1 MKQRLKRLLV
11 RLLSLLP
18 GKPVILL
25 ESAPPLG
32 DNTGALY
39 RTLLAQGWNDR
50 YRLVWV
56 VPDPAAF
63 RNVHEKNVSF
73 AGTRGTW
80 ALLRLF
86 WLRARAAA
94 IVDCN
99 GQLQKL
105 RPETVHLYL
114 THGSPLKSV
123 HDYYF
128 CDPTTDWALSQA
140 PFFDAVNSYEFHIPP
155 EKLVTLGFPRNDDL
169 FTHKCDLKDI
179 FGAEF
184 DRFVVWYPTYR
195 QHKNNLVATTD
206 ISVPVIHDPAAA
218 AAVNEAA
225 RATNTLVIVKPHP
238 AQDLA
243 HIRALELSHLR
254 FIDDGS
260 SPRTASRPMNFSP
273 ARMPSSRTIPPCC
286 LTICSRQA
294 RGADVRRHRRLRQAA
309 GLCHR
314 PAAAARER
322 GPARH
327 AGRFPHVF
335 RAARRG
341 R

>member
-184 DRFVVWYPTYR
+184 DRFVVWYPTVSYT
-195 QHKNNLVATTD
+195 HL
-206 ISVPVIHDPAAA
+206 
-218 AAVNEAA
+218 
-225 RATNTLVIVKPHP
+225 TLP
-238 AQDLA
+238 
-243 HIRALELSHLR
+243 
-254 FIDDGS
+254 
-260 SPRTASRPMNFSP
+260 
-273 ARMPSSRTIPPCC
+273 TI
-286 LTICSRQA
+286 A
-294 RGADVRRHRRLRQAA
+294 
-309 GLCHR
+309 
-314 PAAAARER
+314 
-322 GPARH
+322 
-327 AGRFPHVF
+327 
-335 RAARRG
+335 
-341 R
+341 

>member
-1 MKQRLKRLLV
+1 MKQRLKHLLV

-73 AGTRGTW
+73 AGTQGKW

-99 GQLQKL
+99 GQIQKL

-114 THGSPLKSV
+114 THGSPLQERARLL
-123 HDYYF
+123 F
-128 CDPTTDWALSQA
+128 LRP
-140 PFFDAVNSYEFHIPP
+140 
-155 EKLVTLGFPRNDDL
+155 DD
-169 FTHKCDLKDI
+169 
-179 FGAEF
+179 
-184 DRFVVWYPTYR
+184 R
-195 QHKNNLVATTD
+195 LVAE
-206 ISVPVIHDPAAA
+206 S
-218 AAVNEAA
+218 
-225 RATNTLVIVKPHP
+225 
-238 AQDLA
+238 
-243 HIRALELSHLR
+243 
-254 FIDDGS
+254 
-260 SPRTASRPMNFSP
+260 
-273 ARMPSSRTIPPCC
+273 
-286 LTICSRQA
+286 
-294 RGADVRRHRRLRQAA
+294 
-309 GLCHR
+309 
-314 PAAAARER
+314 
-322 GPARH
+322 GP
-327 AGRFPHVF
+327 VF
-335 RAARRG
+335 RRG
-341 R
+341 EQL